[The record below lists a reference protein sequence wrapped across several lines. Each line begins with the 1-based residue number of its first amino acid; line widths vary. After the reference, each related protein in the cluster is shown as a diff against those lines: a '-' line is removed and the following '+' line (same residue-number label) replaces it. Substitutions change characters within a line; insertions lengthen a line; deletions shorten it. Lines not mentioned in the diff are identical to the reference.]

1 MMVSV
6 LASEK
11 KDVSNLPSFSRRKV
25 KTTFETPFN
34 KANSAQ
40 GGGFRLFSHSI
51 NQDVPV
57 EMGIHMV
64 SSKFQRVNCPS
75 SCTHQSSTVKRKAVA
90 FKV

>member
-40 GGGFRLFSHSI
+40 GGAGFVCFLTASI
-51 NQDVPV
+51 K
-57 EMGIHMV
+57 M
-64 SSKFQRVNCPS
+64 SL
-75 SCTHQSSTVKRKAVA
+75 
-90 FKV
+90 